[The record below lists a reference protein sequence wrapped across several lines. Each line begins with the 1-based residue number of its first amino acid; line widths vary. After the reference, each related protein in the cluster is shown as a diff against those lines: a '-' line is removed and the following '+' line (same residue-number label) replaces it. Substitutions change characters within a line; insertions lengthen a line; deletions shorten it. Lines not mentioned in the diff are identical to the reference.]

1 MNSIQSMTRA
11 DFYLDVTRNGRF
23 FFSDYNK
30 AFRDAIRIF
39 IEEKLGDEKER
50 DPENF
55 QWNQA
60 IRDSLYNLIATN
72 SPTITNGT
80 VINTRY
86 YSVTP
91 STFPLPTDY
100 YAFVSLN
107 VLIDSFTNYSRPTSF
122 NELGPLIQDSFRHPT
137 NQKTYYNE
145 TNVGFTVWRG
155 TGGTFTSATLTYLRA
170 PADFSVGA
178 ESQLIAPGGAV
189 LTNGQSYIAVE
200 ISVQNSV
207 TYQIGDQF
215 TAVGTGL
222 TSGLVILAAN
232 TVPIDL
238 PPSTHE
244 EIAKR
249 AAEIMLLTTANYQ
262 ASQAVE
268 SQVQKT

>member
-1 MNSIQSMTRA
+1 MSMTRA
-11 DFYLDVTRNGRF
+11 DFYLDTTRNGRF

-30 AFRDAIRIF
+30 AFRDAIQVF
-39 IEEKLGDEKER
+39 IDKMLGDKENR

-55 QWNQA
+55 QWNQQ
-60 IRDSLYNLIATN
+60 IRDSLYNLITV
-72 SPTITNGT
+72 STPTITNGA
-80 VINTRY
+80 VINNKY

-91 STFPLPTDY
+91 STFPLPADY
-100 YAFVSLN
+100 HNFISLN
-107 VLIDSFTNYSRPTSF
+107 VLIDSFTNYSRPTNF
-122 NELGPLIQDSFRHPT
+122 NELGPLLRDSFRHPT

-145 TNVGFTVWRG
+145 TSTGFTVWRG
-155 TGGTFTSATLTYLRA
+155 VGGTFSTATLTYLRA

-178 ESQLIAPGGAV
+178 ESQLIVPGGAV
-189 LTNGQSYIAVE
+189 LTNGLSYIAVE

-215 TAVGTGL
+215 TAVGTAL
-222 TSGLVILAAN
+222 TSGLVILASN

-244 EIAKR
+244 EIAKM
-249 AAEIMLLTTANYQ
+249 AAQIMLLTTSNYT

-268 SQVQKT
+268 SEVAKS